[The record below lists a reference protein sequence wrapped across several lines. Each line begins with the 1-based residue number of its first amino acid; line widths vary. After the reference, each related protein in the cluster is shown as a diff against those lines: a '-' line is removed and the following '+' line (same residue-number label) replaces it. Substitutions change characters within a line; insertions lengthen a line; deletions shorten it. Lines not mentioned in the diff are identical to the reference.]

1 MRIKKMT
8 IASLANL
15 YTERRKNDWPIL
27 NRFLYEW
34 SEATRGLGDDDLLS
48 RINLGVAVKAGVMGV
63 GFEHYE
69 LYAGHRTLAIV
80 CGKKFNFMAKD
91 EIVPPRALREILTC
105 LPKKIESYKRELAWI
120 LGLKFNKIKV

>member
-8 IASLANL
+8 VASLGNL
-15 YTERRKNDWPIL
+15 YNKRRENDWPLL

-34 SEATRGLGDDDLLS
+34 SEATRGLGDDELLS
-48 RINLGVAVKAGVMGV
+48 RVNLEVMVKMDGIGL
-63 GFEHYE
+63 GLEHYE
-69 LYAGHRTLAIV
+69 LYAGRRTLAIV

-120 LGLKFNKIKV
+120 LG

>member
-1 MRIKKMT
+1 MRTKKMRV
-8 IASLANL
+8 ASLANL
-15 YTERRKNDWPIL
+15 YNKRRENDWPLL

-34 SEATRGLGDDDLLS
+34 SEATRGLGDDELLS
-48 RINLGVAVKAGVMGV
+48 RVNLEVMVKMDGIGL
-63 GFEHYE
+63 GLEHYE
-69 LYAGHRTLAIV
+69 LYAGRRTLAIV
-80 CGKKFNFMAKD
+80 CGKKFHFMAKD